1 MHRQYERI
9 ITLTG
14 IVLMLLVITT
24 PAAAESSAAPKP
36 PPQVPFFGM
45 NTYFSGNER
54 AENDGED
61 GIADLLSLGRAL
73 SDRSARITVGE
84 APMYVRQR

>member
-9 ITLTG
+9 IALTG

-24 PAAAESSAAPKP
+24 PAAAESSVAPKP

-61 GIADLLSLGRAL
+61 GIAGLLSLGRAGGVGW
-73 SDRSARITVGE
+73 APITVGK